1 MRMTAERSSL
11 GGERPLS
18 RSGETRLGLTDSQ
31 SAQTHPLE
39 CTLHYDDDDSHD
51 CNDDNGHPQK
61 NSPKYV
67 RKEVLVGTIGAR
79 SEPPG
84 EREVGFWVS
93 RSAQTPP
100 LVCSVDDDRI
110 LVMTA
115 IIKTVIF
122 KRNLRRKSER
132 SSSLRG

>member
-1 MRMTAERSSL
+1 M
-11 GGERPLS
+11 
-18 RSGETRLGLTDSQ
+18 GLTDSQ
-31 SAQTHPLE
+31 SDQTHPLE

-51 CNDDNGHPQK
+51 CNDDSGHPQK

-67 RKEVLVGTIGAR
+67 RKEVLVGTIGPR
-79 SEPPG
+79 FEPHG
-84 EREVGFWVS
+84 EPEVGFRVS

-115 IIKTVIF
+115 IMKTVVF
-122 KRNLRRKSER
+122 KSILRRKSEK
-132 SSSLRG
+132 SSSLGG

>member
-1 MRMTAERSSL
+1 M
-11 GGERPLS
+11 S
-18 RSGETRLGLTDSQ
+18 RSGETRLGLTDRQ

-39 CTLHYDDDDSHD
+39 CSLHYDDDDSYD

-67 RKEVLVGTIGAR
+67 RKEVLVGTIAPVLN
-79 SEPPG
+79 PPG
-84 EREVGFWVS
+84 EPEAGFWVS

-100 LVCSVDDDRI
+100 LACSVDDDRI

-115 IIKTVIF
+115 IMKTVIF
-122 KRNLRRKSER
+122 ERNLRRKSER